1 MPCTA
6 LNVSRR
12 KTQYVLRYLKQKPS
26 RLSYNPFQY
35 IVVAEATLEN
45 ITHAV
50 VPGSFMVDVIP
61 YRVCLCSLFHKG
73 APLNEL
79 I

>member
-1 MPCTA
+1 MPCMV

-12 KTQYVLRYLKQKPS
+12 KTQYVPLYLWYDSS
-26 RLSYNPFQY
+26 RLSYTPFQY

-61 YRVCLCSLFHKG
+61 YSVFFCRFVHRGTLLM
-73 APLNEL
+73 EL